1 MRITFIVPKPDL
13 SGGIRVIAIYA
24 QRLAKRGHTVT
35 VVSSPSSHPTR
46 RRRIK
51 KWLLDRLLGRNL
63 RPRIPKPNSN
73 PSHFDAIDVPHF
85 VIDRFRP
92 ITDGDVPDADAVIAT
107 WWETAEWVAN
117 LSPGKGAK
125 VYFIQHHEVFDYL
138 PVERVKAT
146 WRLPLHKI
154 TISKWLVELAARE
167 YDDPNVWF
175 IPNSVDTTQFYAPPR
190 KRQPQPTVGLLYSPV
205 KWKGVDVSLK
215 AIDLAAKRVP
225 GLRLVAFGSE
235 PVSDALPLPPN
246 AAFYHR
252 PSQAAIRDLYASCDV
267 WLCGSYSEGFHLPP
281 LEAMACRCPVVST
294 SVGGPIDIIENGH
307 NGYLVPIGDEEAL
320 ADRLV
325 DVLNLDGAQWG
336 AMSEAA
342 LATATRYTWDDAT
355 DRLEAALREI
365 VGRTTIKP

>member
-1 MRITFIVPKPDL
+1 MRITFIIPKPNL

-35 VVSSPSSHPTR
+35 VVSSPSHLTR

-51 KWLLDRLLGRNL
+51 KWLLDRFLGRNL
-63 RPRIPKPNSN
+63 MPWIPKPNSD

-85 VIDRFRP
+85 VIDRVRP
-92 ITDGDVPDADAVIAT
+92 ITDSDVPDGDVVIAT
-107 WWETAEWVAN
+107 WWETAEWVGN
-117 LSPGKGAK
+117 LSPAKGAK

-138 PVERVKAT
+138 PVDRVKAT

-167 YDDPNVWF
+167 YGDLNVRLV
-175 IPNSVDTTQFYAPPR
+175 PNSVDMKQFHAPQR
-190 KRQPQPTVGLLYSPV
+190 KRQSQPTVGLLYSAV

-215 AIDLAAKRVP
+215 AIDRVTKRVP

-235 PVSDALPLPPN
+235 PLYDLLPLPPN
-246 AAFYHR
+246 AVYCRR

-267 WLCGSYSEGFHLPP
+267 WMCGSYSEGFHLPP

-294 SVGGPIDIIENGH
+294 SVGGPIDIIESGR
-307 NGYLVPIGDEEAL
+307 NGYLVPIGDSEGL

-325 DVLNLDGAQWG
+325 DVLKFDETRWR
-336 AMSEAA
+336 AMSDAA

-355 DRLEAALREI
+355 DRLAEALREI
-365 VGRTTIKP
+365 VGRTTITP